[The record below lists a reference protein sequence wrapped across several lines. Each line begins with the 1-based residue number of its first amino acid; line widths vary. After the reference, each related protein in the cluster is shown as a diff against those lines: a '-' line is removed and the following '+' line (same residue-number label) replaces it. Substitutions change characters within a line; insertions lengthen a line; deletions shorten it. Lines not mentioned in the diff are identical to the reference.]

1 MAKQRF
7 DYRVQYTGTPKE
19 VKKFEE
25 LLDSLRFT
33 VEDMQEWDDV
43 NNEGNHPSGIV
54 VWMKFKYLKAAEMIV
69 HRKVSKT

>member
-1 MAKQRF
+1 MSKQKF
-7 DYRVQYTGTPKE
+7 EYRIIYTGTAKE

-43 NNEGNHPSGIV
+43 NNKGNPPSGIV
-54 VWMKFKYLKAAEMIV
+54 VWMKFKYLKAGEAFV
-69 HRKVSKT
+69 HRKVT